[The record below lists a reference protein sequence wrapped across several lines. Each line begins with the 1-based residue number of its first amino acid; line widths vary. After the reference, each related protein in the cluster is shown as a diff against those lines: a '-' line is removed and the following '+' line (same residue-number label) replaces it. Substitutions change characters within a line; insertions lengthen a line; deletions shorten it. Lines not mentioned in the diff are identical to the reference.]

1 MAFEILKCEGWGRRG
16 QAFGKSGFVTPNIVT
31 PCFFDNNYPIQQSLL
46 TKSFKYQKNYIPSF
60 PHVDL
65 KNQAKRNN
73 SELFPLCFI
82 YPSLQSQGKSLEE
95 VSCFKDMFPVKISGI
110 SDSNTGF
117 HLIPWDLPTIYLD
130 RYDEYLETLNQ
141 LNDPN
146 LTNETRLMLNL
157 PFSREILD
165 LDLPAIKSPL
175 ITAISLGDIS
185 SVLTNPRLL
194 IRYLKYVKKWISPNI
209 MLYAPGI
216 PSSYIPILV
225 YLGIDLFDLLILE
238 MYSADP
244 TRHSNNILDQK
255 ATKESYLD
263 VLDQTKR
270 SLEIGRLREL
280 TRIFS
285 NSFPP
290 LKAIL
295 RIIDSQIPLEEGTP
309 LYGSSSIYCTDETD
323 FTRPEVTRFRD
334 RVRTR
339 YTPPSHYAGIIF
351 LPCSAKKPYSKSKS
365 HGLFRRTIRRVL
377 RGKRHAL
384 GEVILT
390 SPLGVVPRELEY
402 SFPAAH
408 YDIPVTGEWS
418 EIEQKHLTEDIVS
431 LLTKVNPSISLVG
444 YVCGPERE
452 ILKQACQYHNSPI
465 HLLNEDTTSLT
476 SKEALKEFS
485 ILLQEAFPDISSKM
499 GIPSQLVFLRAVAD
513 FQFGQGIGKVLI
525 PDQAKIYGRKELGF
539 RVQLDN
545 EHLLTF
551 RPETGYLTLSLAAG
565 KRLLGLT
572 DNVVTFD
579 GQKIKGSTIFSKS
592 VINADSE
599 IRPKEEVLIINKEG
613 DLLAT
618 GISHLPGDL
627 LIKMNRGK
635 GITLR
640 QKVK

>member
-1 MAFEILKCEGWGRRG
+1 MTFEILKCEGWGRSG
-16 QAFGKSGFVTPNIVT
+16 QAFGKSGFVSPNIVT
-31 PCFFDNNYPIQQSLL
+31 PCFFNNSFPVQLSPLK
-46 TKSFKYQKNYIPSF
+46 KSFKCQKNDIPSKS
-60 PHVDL
+60 HVDL
-65 KNQAKRNN
+65 KIQAKRNN

-95 VSCFKDMFPVKISGI
+95 VSCFNDMFPVNISGI
-110 SDSNTGF
+110 SDSNVVF

-141 LNDPN
+141 LNGPN
-146 LTNETRLMLNL
+146 LANETRLMLNL

-165 LDLPAIKSPL
+165 LDLPAIKSPS
-175 ITAISLGDIS
+175 IAAISLGDIS

-238 MYSADP
+238 MYSAGP
-244 TRHSNNILDQK
+244 TRHSNNILEQK

-270 SLEIGRLREL
+270 SLENGRLREL

-309 LYGSSSIYCTDETD
+309 LYGPRSIYCTDETD
-323 FTRPEVTRFRD
+323 FTRPEVTRFRE
-334 RVRTR
+334 RVQTR

-365 HGLFRRTIRRVL
+365 HGLFQGTIRRVL
-377 RGKRHAL
+377 RGKRHTL
-384 GEVILT
+384 GEIILT

-418 EIEQKHLTEDIVS
+418 EIERNHLSDDIS
-431 LLTKVNPSISLVG
+431 NLLTKLNPPIPLVG
-444 YVCGPERE
+444 YVCGAERG
-452 ILKQACQYHNSPI
+452 ILKQTCHDHSYPI
-465 HLLNEDTTSLT
+465 HLLNEDTASLT

-485 ILLQEAFPDISSKM
+485 ILLQEAFSDISSKLR
-499 GIPSQLVFLRAVAD
+499 IPSQLVFLRVVAD
-513 FQFGQGIGKVLI
+513 FQFGRGIGKILI
-525 PDQAKIYGRKELGF
+525 PDQAKIYGRKDLGL

-545 EHLLTF
+545 EYLLTF

-565 KRLLGLT
+565 KLLLGQT

-579 GQKIKGSTIFSKS
+579 GQKIIGSTIFSKS
-592 VINADSE
+592 VINANSE
-599 IRPKEEVLIINKEG
+599 IRPRDEVFIINKEG
-613 DLLAT
+613 ELLAT